1 MKNIL
6 IPIQLCRVS
15 TREVSIVCTSQL
27 PHLSFTEAY
36 TMLASNFV
44 KIYHLVSNVS
54 SIKRPATLQ
63 VADIHTSFTWKMN
76 FKYLKMTDNILQ
88 AVYYVEI
95 GLFVVIIIYNLYT
108 KKFMSVPC
116 MNPDMRTIQ
125 YVRSFQSVTLRRQK
139 HIKHCHTYLLMVF
152 FGLLF
157 TFCFRCTPRTLSYTR
172 HKTLQNCQKENKY
185 EVISYDTICF

>member
-1 MKNIL
+1 MSVVIGSECQQEVEYVSCKCMLVTEDCNYIWAIKSTIQAFVKLIRSKMKNIL
-6 IPIQLCRVS
+6 IPVQLCRVS

-63 VADIHTSFTWKMN
+63 VTDIHTSFTWKMN
-76 FKYLKMTDNILQ
+76 FKYLKMTGNILQ

-95 GLFVVIIIYNLYT
+95 GLLVVIILYNLYT
-108 KKFMSVPC
+108 KKKSCPYLVW
-116 MNPDMRTIQ
+116 IQ
-125 YVRSFQSVTLRRQK
+125 TWGPYNNMLHLFTSVTLRR
-139 HIKHCHTYLLMVF
+139 
-152 FGLLF
+152 
-157 TFCFRCTPRTLSYTR
+157 
-172 HKTLQNCQKENKY
+172 
-185 EVISYDTICF
+185 